1 MDFKDYFDHPLGVE
15 LGGRAAALLASF
27 DQQRYSA
34 SLPADLRP
42 LEMKARV
49 KVMANA
55 LWDGLGLEFVP
66 AARVL
71 LGMLDPIPGTRF
83 GRMTGF
89 PVWVIADIFETRGLE
104 HFEPAMQAIKKVTQ
118 HFTGEFAIR
127 PYLDAYLEPTLQVLA
142 GWVSDDS
149 TDVRRLVSEGTR
161 PRLPWASRVPSLLVD
176 PAPVLA
182 LLERLR
188 NDRSEYVRRS
198 VANNLNDISKDHPS
212 AVLDVLERWQVEER
226 GPHTDWVIRHSL
238 RTLARRGDS
247 RALELLGYSMA
258 APVRVKRFQVG
269 PSQIKPGER
278 ISLDCD
284 IQIDSTCEHGL
295 MVDYAILA
303 PGARGQI
310 NRRVFKWSKRQ
321 KLVKGSVKL
330 QRDHSI
336 ESSSLRSYYP
346 GAHEVHL
353 IINGQVVAQGSFEL
367 GV

>member
-1 MDFKDYFDHPLGVE
+1 MDFKDYFDHSLFDE
-15 LGGRAAALLASF
+15 LGGRAAVLLDGF
-27 DQQRYSA
+27 DRQRYSA
-34 SLPADLRP
+34 SLPADLRA

-49 KVMANA
+49 RAMANA
-55 LWDGLGLEFVP
+55 LWDSLGLEFVP
-66 AARVL
+66 ASQVL
-71 LGMLDPIPGTRF
+71 VAMLNPIPGTNF
-83 GRMTGF
+83 GRMAGF

-104 HFEPAMQAIKKVTQ
+104 HFDAALQAIKKVTQ

-127 PYLDAYLEPTLQVLA
+127 PYLQAYLAPTLQVLA
-142 GWVSDDS
+142 GWARDESA
-149 TDVRRLVSEGTR
+149 DVRRLVSEGTR
-161 PRLPWASRVPSLLVD
+161 PRLPWASRVPSLLID
-176 PAPVLA
+176 PSPVLS

-198 VANNLNDISKDHPS
+198 VANNLNDISKDHPD
-212 AVLDVLERWQVEER
+212 AVLDVLERWQIEEP
-226 GPHTDWVIRHSL
+226 GPHIDWVTRHSL

-258 APVRVKRFQVG
+258 APVQVTRFQVA
-269 PSQIKPGER
+269 PAQIKQGGQ
-278 ISLDCD
+278 IVLDCA

-321 KLVKGSVKL
+321 KLVKGTVKL
-330 QRDHSI
+330 QREHSI

-353 IINGQVVAQGSFEL
+353 IVNGQVVAQGSFEL
-367 GV
+367 AV